1 MDTTLS
7 PIHVANHWPFVDRH
21 LSLER
26 WETGRLALE
35 TVAQLQN
42 DAGGEYV
49 ALGRKRLAETMTPG
63 QAGAIWR
70 ALVELEDRGVLARRR
85 GSGRRADSWG
95 FRPEL
100 SQWRG
105 IPWRYSGREVER
117 VLCGC
122 ISRASC
128 AVAARNPGQSVAF
141 PRVKVEFR
149 IAPQDHLLPPGLS
162 SVDTRGFRAT
172 RAANAHGRACDPV
185 DSRGYS
191 AEIEP
196 IRARDNSS
204 RELIVLN
211 WDEEQRVRILK
222 EAGEA
227 RTGQP
232 LQVPSRPYRRLT
244 AFARRITDRQAELVA
259 AAIKRREGHL
269 YIPKVFEIMEDLA
282 VEDRVIAMAGRPDG
296 GYESGT
302 FEASH

>member
-1 MDTTLS
+1 MDTTLA

-26 WETGRLALE
+26 WDTGRLALE

-49 ALGRKRLAETMTPG
+49 ALGRSRLTASKLTPG

-85 GSGRRADSWG
+85 GAGRRPDAWG

-105 IPWRYSGREVER
+105 MPWRYSGREVER

-128 AVAARNPGQSVAF
+128 AVAARNPGQSVVF
-141 PRVKVEFR
+141 PRVRVEFR
-149 IAPQDHLLPPGLS
+149 IAPQDHLLPPGALP
-162 SVDTRGFRAT
+162 VDTRGFRAT
-172 RAANAHGRACDPV
+172 RAANAHGRAWGPV

-196 IRARDNSS
+196 IDVPVLSTEELRTPLSRTQEEVVHVIKGAIEGRGDKIWGRYLDRLSQIVASLNVDQAR
-204 RELIVLN
+204 
-211 WDEEQRVRILK
+211 
-222 EAGEA
+222 
-227 RTGQP
+227 
-232 LQVPSRPYRRLT
+232 
-244 AFARRITDRQAELVA
+244 LVA
-259 AAIKRREGHL
+259 W
-269 YIPKVFEIMEDLA
+269 KVSRIEPGTLVKVMLPQ
-282 VEDRVIAMAGRPDG
+282 IADFTTHADVKAAGRSDG
-296 GYESGT
+296 WVDD
-302 FEASH
+302 ALAL

>member
-1 MDTTLS
+1 MDTTLN

-26 WETGRLALE
+26 WDTGRQALE

-49 ALGRKRLAETMTPG
+49 ALGRKRLGETMTPG

-70 ALVELEDRGVLARRR
+70 ALVELEERGVLARRR
-85 GSGRRADSWG
+85 GAGRRPDAWG

-105 IPWRYSGREVER
+105 MPWRYSGRAVER

-149 IAPQDHLLPPGLS
+149 ISPQDHLLPPGLLP
-162 SVDTRGFRAT
+162 VDTRGFRAT
-172 RAANAHGRACDPV
+172 RAANAQRRAWAPV
-185 DSRGYS
+185 DTRGYS

-196 IRARDNSS
+196 IGVPVLSTEELRTPLS
-204 RELIVLN
+204 RTE
-211 WDEEQRVRILK
+211 
-222 EAGEA
+222 
-227 RTGQP
+227 
-232 LQVPSRPYRRLT
+232 
-244 AFARRITDRQAELVA
+244 
-259 AAIKRREGHL
+259 
-269 YIPKVFEIMEDLA
+269 
-282 VEDRVIAMAGRPDG
+282 
-296 GYESGT
+296 
-302 FEASH
+302 